1 MKEINQ
7 LISGRGLSPD
17 ITETE
22 AKEVLKKID
31 LERTEPRILIKMIE
45 QARDLGQNVMSNL
58 EGLGNIIEDI
68 IACLVREEILHTTKR
83 KNKTVSALLE
93 APSAGVD
100 GSYISASEIG
110 GTYYFPI
117 SAVTVLFENARDIKP
132 QVIFSRQTGIFQFS
146 NWNDRAALLEAELKD
161 LTLETDMFT
170 EAIASNAQYILL
182 DGPIVDPPNRYDMKV
197 YKELVKQRKVLL
209 EKVLKEEKIVVGVT
223 KQVRSRYFVK
233 MIRDLKD
240 LKKYKRIIGRCRDRE
255 LLSYIFTKLLY
266 KDPNVVPYI
275 SPTEPTYP
283 AYEQD
288 YKDDIKLLTTFTQ
301 ARVDTSPVRLEYLP
315 PEEKLTEI
323 IAVLVANLTPSG
335 KEFPI
340 QIEIAH
346 EKCHLRLGLG
356 ESVFEEI
363 SSHTPKDEI
372 SMIVE
377 SKLRGE

>member
-1 MKEINQ
+1 
-7 LISGRGLSPD
+7 LSPD
-17 ITETE
+17 ITEAD

-31 LERTEPRILIKMIE
+31 LERIEPRILIRMIE

-58 EGLGNIIEDI
+58 EGLGNIIDDIIECLQREDI
-68 IACLVREEILHTTKR
+68 LQITKR
-83 KNKTVSALLE
+83 KNKTVDKLLG

-100 GSYISASEIG
+100 GSYVAANEIG

-117 SAVTVLFENARDIKP
+117 SAVTVLFKNARDIKP

-146 NWNDRAALLEAELKD
+146 NWNESAALLEAELKD
-161 LTLETDMFT
+161 LTLETDMFA
-170 EAIASNAQYILL
+170 EAVAGNPEYILL
-182 DGPIVDPPNRYDMKV
+182 DGPIVDPPNRYDMKE
-197 YKELVKQRKVLL
+197 YKELVKQRKALL
-209 EKVLKEEKIVVGVT
+209 GKVLKGKKIVVGVT

-233 MIRDLKD
+233 MIRDLDK
-240 LKKYKRIIGRCRDRE
+240 LKKHKRIIGRCRDRE

-266 KDPNVVPYI
+266 EDPNIIPYI
-275 SPTEPTYP
+275 SPVEPTYP

-288 YKDDIKLLTTFTQ
+288 YKNDIKLLTTFTQ
-301 ARVDTSPVRLEYLP
+301 ARVNTSPVRLEYLP
-315 PEEKLTEI
+315 PEEKMAEI
-323 IAVLVANLTPSG
+323 LAVLVAKLTPSG
-335 KEFPI
+335 REFPI

>member
-1 MKEINQ
+1 M
-7 LISGRGLSPD
+7 SPG
-17 ITETE
+17 ITEAD

-58 EGLGNIIEDI
+58 EGLGSIIEDI
-68 IACLVREEILHTTKR
+68 IECLVRDGILKTTKR
-83 KNKTVSALLE
+83 KNRSVSELLE
-93 APSAGVD
+93 TPSAGVD
-100 GSYISASEIG
+100 GSYVRANEIG

-117 SAVTVLFENARDIKP
+117 SAVIVLFKNARDMKP

-146 NWNDRAALLEAELKD
+146 NWNESAALLEAELKD
-161 LTLETDMFT
+161 LTLETDMFA
-170 EAIASNAQYILL
+170 EAIASNPKYILL
-182 DGPIVDPPNRYDMKV
+182 DGPIVDPPNRYDMKE

-209 EKVLKEEKIVVGVT
+209 EKVLKEEKIIVGVT

-233 MIRDLKD
+233 MIQDLKD

-255 LLSYIFTKLLY
+255 LLSFIFTKLLY
-266 KDPNVVPYI
+266 DDPDVVPYI
-275 SPTEPTYP
+275 LPVEPTYP
-283 AYEQD
+283 AYEED
-288 YKDDIKLLTTFTQ
+288 YKNELKILTTFTQ

-315 PEEKLTEI
+315 PEEKMAETL
-323 IAVLVANLTPSG
+323 AVLVAKLTPSG
-335 KEFPI
+335 REFPI

-377 SKLRGE
+377 SKLRGG